1 MIDDL
6 INKEA
11 AMAVITVSRQMG
23 SGGDHIARQLA
34 EDLGYNLVDAG
45 LIYRVAERAGVSID
59 EVKEYDEKYHSRAVE
74 WLMNFVTPRIGK
86 IITHEE
92 ERLDPESYIEY
103 SKTVV
108 RGLAEE
114 GNMVIVGRGGQFILH
129 DRENVFH
136 IRIKANEDYR
146 AKNISDRKNIS
157 YDDALVMVR
166 KSERQRQSY
175 TERYFHQDINDS
187 RWYDLIVDV
196 SSLGMKGTHHIVQ
209 ESAKIFGITH
219 EFVPGKKDRRLGER
233 RKIERRRTE
242 RRNPTS
248 IWTVKD
254 MERAI
259 LRDGRSVRSY
269 SKIDRRKSERR
280 KGDRRKTS
288 GLSQLEH
295 A

>member
-1 MIDDL
+1 
-6 INKEA
+6 
-11 AMAVITVSRQMG
+11 MAVITVSRQMG
-23 SGGDHIARQLA
+23 SGGDHMARQLA
-34 EDLGYNLVDAG
+34 EDLGYNLVDSG
-45 LIYRVAERAGVSID
+45 LIYRVAERAGVSVD
-59 EVKEYDEKYHSRAVE
+59 EVKEFDEKYHSRAVE
-74 WLMNFVTPRIGK
+74 WLMNFITPRIGK

-92 ERLDPESYIEY
+92 EKLDPESYIEY

-129 DRENVFH
+129 EWENALN
-136 IRIKANEDYR
+136 IRIMASEDFR
-146 AKNISDRKNIS
+146 AINISERKKIS
-157 YDDALVMVR
+157 YDNALETVR

-175 TERYFHQDINDS
+175 TERYFHRDINDT
-187 RWYDLIVDV
+187 RWYDLVVDV
-196 SSLGMKGTHHIVQ
+196 SCLGTKGAYHVIQ
-209 ESAKIFGITH
+209 ESAKIFSMIH
-219 EFVPGKKDRRLGER
+219 EFIPGKKDRRLGER
-233 RKIERRRTE
+233 RKHERRRAE

-269 SKIDRRKSERR
+269 SKIDRRKSDRR

-288 GLSQLEH
+288 SLSQLEH